1 MLPVEM
7 LAQLWECR
15 VVFMAT
21 IEPWVGLNHAR
32 PVRTRTVPSS
42 STSLPATAC
51 AKSGSLDAAAS
62 DEVAAT
68 DLDAAEAAAAWSST
82 VGHVAADDFR
92 TMART

>member
-1 MLPVEM
+1 M

-21 IEPWVGLNHAR
+21 IEPWLG
-32 PVRTRTVPSS
+32 
-42 STSLPATAC
+42 
-51 AKSGSLDAAAS
+51 SGSLDAAAS

>member
-1 MLPVEM
+1 M

-51 AKSGSLDAAAS
+51 AESGPLDAAAS
-62 DEVAAT
+62 DEAAAA
-68 DLDAAEAAAAWSST
+68 DLDAAEAPAAWSST
-82 VGHVAADDFR
+82 VAPVAADDFR